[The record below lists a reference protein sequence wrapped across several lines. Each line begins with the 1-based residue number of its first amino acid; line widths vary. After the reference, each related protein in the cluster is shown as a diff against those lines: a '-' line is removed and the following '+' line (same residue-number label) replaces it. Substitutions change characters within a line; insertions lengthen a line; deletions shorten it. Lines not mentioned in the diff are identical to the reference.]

1 MLFNSS
7 FFTSHL
13 FKKKMNEIDHLDS
26 FDVATI
32 TTAVSSISITAPAV
46 EPSAIIRLNS
56 CKGNED
62 IDDTI
67 GIQDVSTVK
76 VSPAK
81 PSKVSKRTDNV
92 ICWDEY
98 FMAIA
103 FLSSMRS
110 KDPSTQ
116 VGACIVNEDK
126 RIVGIGYNGF
136 PRGCRSVASCSC
148 ISRLAFRKPRR
159 CVHVHGIA
167 SQPDSQIIELIL

>member
-1 MLFNSS
+1 
-7 FFTSHL
+7 
-13 FKKKMNEIDHLDS
+13 MNLDS
-26 FDVATI
+26 VDVASI
-32 TTAVSSISITAPAV
+32 TTTTTVSSLSMTYPAL
-46 EPSAIIRLNS
+46 EPSAIMRLDS
-56 CKGNED
+56 CMGNEN
-62 IDDTI
+62 IDDPI
-67 GIQDVSTVK
+67 EIQDVNTVSST
-76 VSPAK
+76 K

-136 PRGCRSVASCSC
+136 PRGCRSVKS
-148 ISRLAFRKPRR
+148 
-159 CVHVHGIA
+159 
-167 SQPDSQIIELIL
+167 

>member
-1 MLFNSS
+1 
-7 FFTSHL
+7 
-13 FKKKMNEIDHLDS
+13 MNEIDHLDS
-26 FDVATI
+26 VDVATI
-32 TTAVSSISITAPAV
+32 TTTTNTVSSISITAPAV
-46 EPSAIIRLNS
+46 EPSEIIGLNS

-62 IDDTI
+62 IDDPI

-136 PRGCRSVASCSC
+136 PRGCRSVTSCSC
-148 ISRLAFRKPRR
+148 ISRLSFRKPRR
-159 CVHVHGIA
+159 CVHVHGIVCKA
-167 SQPDSQIIELIL
+167 A

>member
-1 MLFNSS
+1 
-7 FFTSHL
+7 
-13 FKKKMNEIDHLDS
+13 MNEIDHLDS
-26 FDVATI
+26 VDVATI
-32 TTAVSSISITAPAV
+32 TATSTTASTLSITSPVV

-56 CKGNED
+56 CEGNED
-62 IDDTI
+62 IDDPI

-136 PRGCRSVASCSC
+136 PRGCRSVTSCSC
-148 ISRLAFRKPRR
+148 MSCLAFRKPRR
-159 CVHVHGIA
+159 CVHVHGIVCMPA
-167 SQPDSQIIELIL
+167 

>member
-1 MLFNSS
+1 MS
-7 FFTSHL
+7 
-13 FKKKMNEIDHLDS
+13 EIDHLDS
-26 FDVATI
+26 IDVA
-32 TTAVSSISITAPAV
+32 SITNTTTNVLSLSITSPAV
-46 EPSAIIRLNS
+46 EPSAIMRLDS
-56 CKGNED
+56 CMGNEN
-62 IDDTI
+62 IDDSI
-67 GIQDVSTVK
+67 GIQDVNPTVN
-76 VSPAK
+76 VNSAK

-136 PRGCRSVASCSC
+136 PRGCRSVTS
-148 ISRLAFRKPRR
+148 
-159 CVHVHGIA
+159 
-167 SQPDSQIIELIL
+167 